1 MKKLRLL
8 LWAFLSLATAH
19 AATIQPITNGK
30 LTTALDGNGQ
40 TANNIGAL
48 VVAAAN
54 NVTAG
59 TGAIHIFP
67 GGTPTLITQGIRMGS
82 DVAIWRSASN
92 ILTVTGNL
100 NVTGTISS
108 GGSVITLTGTNAWL
122 GSNSFSGA
130 TTLTGGLAIS
140 GANAITID
148 GTSATSFRSA
158 LGLVIGTNVQAYN
171 ANITTLAALTPGSN
185 VIVGNGATWTAA
197 SGATVANAA
206 GLGTANAVTFASGTF
221 TGALTSGSGVGTTF
235 TCNSI
240 ATYPNATSSGKFLIG
255 GASLYNN
262 GGILTSSFPMTVG
275 GDLIATNLTPTN
287 PIGVAYGGTGLAAMT
302 GSGYMLVSTGATSAF
317 SQVQISSFMQGKMN
331 SSSADSFLG
340 SISGSGV
347 LAGTWGGGFT
357 LNNGSVANAALATD
371 SVATGNI
378 QALAVTGAKIAGTTI
393 TDANLAANSVTT
405 AKILDANVTTAKLAT
420 TGVAANTYG
429 SAGAIPIITVNAQGQ
444 ITSVSTASPGL
455 LPGSAAGGV
464 LAGTYPNPTFAAG
477 SVDTAAIAA
486 SVTLTT
492 PTLTSPVFS
501 AGAVGTADI
510 AAGAITT
517 AKIASGVTLTS
528 PTLTNPV
535 FSAGAVGT
543 ADIAASITLTT
554 PTLTSPVFSAGAVG
568 TADIAT
574 GAVTTAKIADAN
586 VTGTKIA
593 GTTITA
599 ANLASDS
606 VITAKILDS
615 NVTTAKI
622 ADANVTTVK
631 IADSNI
637 TTAKILDGTI
647 AAADLATSSVTEAKI
662 AAGAVT
668 DVKLANDSVNTGKIL
683 DETITDSDLA
693 TGSVTSVKI
702 LDGTI
707 AAADL
712 ATGSVTTAKI
722 LDANVTTAK
731 ILDANVTSAKIQNS
745 VSLVTPVLNV
755 ATATSLNTVTVPTVS
770 GGTFSVNP
778 IVTALTPVVNAFTF
792 TLLTGYFHQ
801 NATMTVVANSTIA
814 MAGTPA
820 AGMSGTIRVTSTASA
835 WTLTFSDANAK
846 LGPQGAGVAN
856 NVVTLTASKD
866 DLIKWFYDGTS
877 YYFTVSFNYTH

>member
-30 LTTALDGNGQ
+30 LTTTLDGNGQ
-40 TANNIGAL
+40 TANNVGKL
-48 VVAAAN
+48 VIAAFD

-82 DVAIWRSASN
+82 DVAIWRSASG

-130 TTLTGGLAIS
+130 TALTGGLAIS

-148 GTSATSFRSA
+148 GPSKASFRSA
-158 LGLVIGTNVQAYN
+158 LELVIGTNVQAYN

-185 VIVGNGATWTAA
+185 VIVGNGTTWTAA

-221 TGALTSGSGVGTTF
+221 TGALTTGAGVGTTF

-262 GGILTSSFPMTVG
+262 GGILTSSLPMTVG

-357 LNNGSVANAALATD
+357 LNNGSVANAALATN

-393 TDANLAANSVTT
+393 TAANLAADSVIT

-444 ITSVSTASPGL
+444 ITAVSTASPGL

-464 LAGTYPNPTFAAG
+464 LAGAYPNPTFAAG

-486 SVTLTT
+486 SVTL
-492 PTLTSPVFS
+492 
-501 AGAVGTADI
+501 
-510 AAGAITT
+510 
-517 AKIASGVTLTS
+517 VT
-528 PTLTNPV
+528 PTLTNPI
-535 FSAGAVGT
+535 FSANAIGT
-543 ADIAASITLTT
+543 ADIAASIILTT
-554 PTLTSPVFSAGAVG
+554 PTLNNPVFSAGAVG

-574 GAVTTAKIADAN
+574 GAVTTAKIADLN
-586 VTGTKIA
+586 VTGAKIA
-593 GTTITA
+593 AATITD
-599 ANLASDS
+599 ANLAADS
-606 VITAKILDS
+606 VISTKILDGTIVAADLAS
-615 NVTTAKI
+615 NSVTTA
-622 ADANVTTVK
+622 K

-647 AAADLATSSVTEAKI
+647 AADDLASSSVTTAKI
-662 AAGAVT
+662 AGGAVT
-668 DVKLANDSVNTGKIL
+668 DVKLANDSVDTGKIL
-683 DETITDSDLA
+683 DGTITDSDLA

-702 LDGTI
+702 LDATI

-712 ATGSVTTAKI
+712 ATNSVTTAKI
-722 LDANVTTAK
+722 LDASVTADK
-731 ILDANVTSAKIQNS
+731 ILTGAVTSAKIQNS

-755 ATATSLNTVTVPTVS
+755 ATATSLNTVAVPTVS

-778 IVTALTPVVNAFTF
+778 IVTALTPVGFAYTF
-792 TLLTGYFHQ
+792 TLLTGYFNQ
-801 NATMTVVANSTIA
+801 SATIAVGGNSTIV
-814 MAGTPA
+814 MAGTPV
-820 AGMSGTIRVTSTASA
+820 AGMSGVIRTTSTGGPY
-835 WTLTFSDANAK
+835 TLTFSDVTAK
-846 LGPQGAGVAN
+846 LGPQGSGVSTSG
-856 NVVTLTASKD
+856 VVTLTASRD
-866 DLIKWFYDGTS
+866 DLIRWFYDGTS
-877 YYFTVSFNYTH
+877 YYFTVSFNYTR